1 MLGRHYSDMLRVL
14 GIALLS
20 QIVYGQSDANTK
32 SQFFDQKFKITHHS
46 LLHHDTAVFRV
57 TQDVPIRITKTTQ
70 DTIFVQLKPSQEVDI
85 PETQLLTKIEKTNP
99 IFYFLISEGT
109 DKLRFTDFD
118 ASPLVIPL
126 KIRPA
131 LDNNPLQY
139 LGDVSIGPYLGYQR
153 GTKAFN
159 PSSKGIQTSLTFCVF
174 GSPTMIHLNPTNQMN
189 TTDNSSSVIGIS
201 TGGGILLDV
210 NNLQFGIVG
219 GWDWISGTSSESWVY
234 QGKPWYSFSCAF
246 NLSNQ

>member
-1 MLGRHYSDMLRVL
+1 MHSRNYGFLLGVL
-14 GIALLS
+14 GMALITHS
-20 QIVYGQSDANTK
+20 VYGQSDTNTN

-57 TQDVPIRITKTTQ
+57 TQDAPIRITKTTQ
-70 DTIFVQLKPSQEVDI
+70 DTIFVQLMPSKEVDI
-85 PETQLLTKIEKTNP
+85 PENQLLNRIEKTIPNY
-99 IFYFLISEGT
+99 YFLISEGT

-131 LDNNPLQY
+131 LDSNPLQF

-153 GTKAFN
+153 GTKSFN
-159 PSSKGIQTSLTFCVF
+159 ASSSGTQTSLTFCVF
-174 GSPTMIHLNPTNQMN
+174 GSPTMINLNPSNQMN
-189 TTDNSSSVIGIS
+189 SSDNSSSVIGIS
-201 TGGGILLDV
+201 AGAGILLDV

-219 GWDWISGTSSESWVY
+219 GWDWISGTSSETWVY